1 VWTVELRL
9 VLDTSIAAARQLAE
23 ASGRGRRNTELLEEL
38 PVEPVK
44 V

>member
-1 VWTVELRL
+1 MVELRL

-23 ASGRGRRNTELLEEL
+23 SSGRSKRNSELIDEL
-38 PVEPVK
+38 PVEQVK